1 MIRPTVENTDI
12 NLKNVSL
19 NFDDTT
25 NSWFIFKNKD
35 SLTDYLY
42 NKNSDHFFVGT
53 KCVIELN
60 DLPFSESDTTKII
73 QARQK
78 DLLGTRAANG
88 YGAVQP

>member
-73 QARQK
+73 
-78 DLLGTRAANG
+78 
-88 YGAVQP
+88 